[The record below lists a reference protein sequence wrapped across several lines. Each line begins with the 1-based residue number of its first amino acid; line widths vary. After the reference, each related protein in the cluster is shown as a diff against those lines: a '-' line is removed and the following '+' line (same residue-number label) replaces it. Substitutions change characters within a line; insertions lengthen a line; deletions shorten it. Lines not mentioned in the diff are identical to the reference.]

1 MLHLFSLCV
10 YLYKLYVYNLCRVH
24 SAIHVSLSVIQQ
36 SANRSGNIT
45 TNQMWSATNWST
57 WPSHLCYM
65 FGELIGWQT
74 NFQIPW
80 RQTEE
85 TRAELCDWRKGKLV
99 IGGEDSRVT
108 GTAAWPPNSYSVLAW
123 RKCSKHIWIHGSS
136 WSLKVRA
143 GYHVH
148 FWYRSN
154 LQHLTWDVW
163 CKSSIFAQYGLLICL
178 LQSSICNIWDS
189 NYIWS

>member
-1 MLHLFSLCV
+1 MCIIYAVCTAQSMCLYLLYSNQQPDQETILPIRCDRQLTDQLDHHICFTLFG
-10 YLYKLYVYNLCRVH
+10 K
-24 SAIHVSLSVIQQ
+24 
-36 SANRSGNIT
+36 
-45 TNQMWSATNWST
+45 
-57 WPSHLCYM
+57 
-65 FGELIGWQT
+65 LIGWLT
-74 NFQIPW
+74 NFKIPW

-108 GTAAWPPNSYSVLAW
+108 GTAAWPPNSYSELAW
-123 RKCSKHIWIHGSS
+123 RKCSKHIWVHSSS
-136 WSLKVRA
+136 WSLKVRT

-148 FWYRSN
+148 LWYRSN
-154 LQHLTWDVW
+154 LQHLTLDVW

-178 LQSSICNIWDS
+178 LQSSICNIWAS